1 MNRVNGFNGSVPE
14 TGTMLSP
21 FYSRSRHLHAGSIFL
36 GCDDN
41 DDNSAVLLHPE
52 HHIATHPKAKHN
64 PVLAFRL
71 IQSGTPFS
79 EADEKLNNSP
89 RMLSRFTFRFMEE
102 RTSGWE
108 LFTDAERNE
117 MAFARS
123 VSHNDD
129 NGYHASL
136 RAAHNALQR
145 FVIWPSFPELVRQA
159 KALYDERHQAQADAE
174 KQRIQRIYESA
185 GFTWTPTADEKN
197 QDGEVNKDPQYTGV
211 YFRDP
216 GTGR

>member
-21 FYSRSRHLHAGSIFL
+21 FYSRSRRLHAGSTFL
-36 GCDDN
+36 GCDGD

-71 IQSGTPFS
+71 IESGTTFS

-89 RMLSRFTFRFMEE
+89 RILSRFTFRFMEE

-123 VSHNDD
+123 ISFNDD
-129 NGYHASL
+129 NGYIASM
-136 RAAHNALQR
+136 RAAESALR
-145 FVIWPSFPELVRQA
+145 RYVIPPTFNELVRKA
-159 KALYDERHQAQADAE
+159 GALYQEHQQAMADA
-174 KQRIQRIYESA
+174 KNLRQRRMLESM
-185 GFTWTPTADEKN
+185 GYKWTPPADEKE
-197 QDGEVNKDPQYTGV
+197 QEGEVNKDPQYTGV

-216 GTGR
+216 RTGR

>member
-21 FYSRSRHLHAGSIFL
+21 FYSRSRRLHAGSIFL
-36 GCDDN
+36 GSDGD

-89 RMLSRFTFRFMEE
+89 RILSRFTFRFMEE

-136 RAAHNALQR
+136 RAAFDALRR
-145 FVIWPSFPELVRQA
+145 FVIWPSLPELVRQA
-159 KALYDERHQAQADAE
+159 KALYDELHQEQTDAE
-174 KQRIQRIYESA
+174 NLRRRRMLESM
-185 GFTWTPTADEKN
+185 GYKWTPPDDQKEH
-197 QDGEVNKDPQYTGV
+197 DGEVNKDPQYTGV

-216 GTGR
+216 RTGR